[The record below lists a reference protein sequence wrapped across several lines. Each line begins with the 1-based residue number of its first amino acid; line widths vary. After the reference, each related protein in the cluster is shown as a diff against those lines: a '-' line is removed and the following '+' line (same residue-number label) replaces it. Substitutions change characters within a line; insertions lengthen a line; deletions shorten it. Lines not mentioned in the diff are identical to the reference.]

1 MKPKRK
7 DRRKKVIRVIAL
19 VACGLMLVFALI
31 PPITMMWG

>member
-7 DRRKKVIRVIAL
+7 DRRKKAIRVIAL